1 MPDQPEP
8 RRFISYPSRQVL
20 AVIDD
25 DAAAA
30 AAVEAL
36 RAAGVAPAD
45 VVVLRGPDG
54 AARLDGAGTEHGWSA
69 RLRRLFAFTLMDQLP
84 DFVLYERA
92 VRDGRTVVAVRA
104 ADETRKRAVH
114 AVLRA
119 HGAHF
124 TNYYGRLATEELD
137 LWRGP
142 EPDIPGVLRR

>member
-1 MPDQPEP
+1 VQPGPDP

-20 AVIDD
+20 AVLDD
-25 DAAAA
+25 EASADAAVAG
-30 AAVEAL
+30 L
-36 RAAGVAPAD
+36 RATGVDAAD
-45 VVVLRGPDG
+45 VLVLRGPDD
-54 AARLDGAGTEHGWSA
+54 AARLDGAGSAHGWRA

-84 DFVLYERA
+84 DFILYERA
-92 VRDGRTVVAVRA
+92 VRDGRTVLAVRVDGEA
-104 ADETRKRAVH
+104 RKRAVH